1 MDSGQALIVGG
12 GIGGLTAAL
21 CLQQLGFVVQ
31 VYEQT
36 DSTNSDGAGIQL
48 SPNATRVLHQVG
60 LVDALASIS
69 SKPDS
74 IDVQHWRS
82 GGRVTTIQLTHG
94 GEADQSSFP
103 YYHVHRRDLL
113 ACLTEAATHASIPIH
128 RGKRIDDVGVAENHA
143 WISGPDT
150 HEKASLIVG
159 ADGIHS
165 SVRRSL
171 FGPDKPIFS
180 GHVAWRGIVSAE
192 SISSKTLATRA
203 VLWWGPQKHVI
214 HYPVRGGQHINV
226 VCVDRAPHWNNESWT
241 ERGDKMDLVAA
252 FGGWHDDV
260 TQLIG
265 GIDPRAC
272 YRWGL
277 FNHPPLKRWGRGRV
291 TLLGDACHPTLPYLA
306 QGAAM
311 AIEDGAAL
319 AHCIKK
325 CASIENGLA
334 AYERV
339 RRKRTIRIQQIS
351 RQNGYIFHLTGT
363 AAWVRNRVASLM
375 GERILRHAH
384 DYNVF
389 ASVDEYFKG

>member
-1 MDSGQALIVGG
+1 MDSGHALIVGG

-21 CLQQLGFVVQ
+21 YLQQLGFVVQ

-60 LVDALASIS
+60 LVDALASVS

-74 IDVQHWRS
+74 IDVQHWRT
-82 GGRVTTIQLTHG
+82 GGRVTTKQLTYG
-94 GEADQSSFP
+94 VEADQSSFP

-113 ACLTEAATHASIPIH
+113 ACLTRAADEASIPIH
-128 RGKRIDDVGVAENHA
+128 RGKHIDDVGVTETHA
-143 WISGPDT
+143 WISGPNT

-171 FGPDKPIFS
+171 FGPDRPIFS

-192 SISSKTLATRA
+192 SISSETLATRA
-203 VLWWGPQKHVI
+203 VLWWGPKKHVV
-214 HYPVRGGQHINV
+214 HYPVHNGQLINV

-265 GIDPRAC
+265 GIDPQAC

-277 FNHPPLKRWGRGRV
+277 FNHPPLKRWSRGRV

-319 AHCIKK
+319 AHCVKK
-325 CASIENGLA
+325 CASIENGLE

-339 RRKRTIRIQQIS
+339 RRKRTTRIQRIS
-351 RQNGYIFHLTGT
+351 RRNGYIFHLTGA
-363 AAWVRNRVASLM
+363 AAWVRNRVASRM
-375 GERILRHAH
+375 GERILQHAH

-389 ASVDEYFKG
+389 ASVNEYFKD